1 MLMCMCMLTK
11 RAQILFKPETWQLL
25 QQVSRANN
33 VSTSELIRQSVIKT
47 HLNKNT
53 KLTNKQLLADIK
65 KTWKSIKNPQKP
77 IDYKA
82 LINHGRKY

>member
-1 MLMCMCMLTK
+1 MLTK